1 MREYNLQQDVN
12 WRKILFMVHWNLQRD
27 RRVFERCL
35 ESYGSDL
42 YGKEMYWTIK
52 QNLAAYQ
59 QLRSFLG
66 VPHPVKLEKELE
78 TLLEKCEELGKK
90 EEA

>member
-27 RRVFERCL
+27 RRIFEHYL
-35 ESYGSDL
+35 ETYGSGL
-42 YGKEMYWTIK
+42 YGEELYWTIK
-52 QNLAAYQ
+52 NNLTAYQ

-66 VPHPVKLEKELE
+66 VPYSAKLGKELE
-78 TLLEKCEELGKK
+78 ALLKKCEELGNK